1 VTKKNEKVKPTVAM
15 GVMSFS
21 QGLIS
26 LNLIFQPTGVFNMS
40 SLIRDDDGVSNS
52 SANDHL
58 HDLIEREI
66 ARNPSRRSML
76 KSGAALGLLGVFG
89 SALTACGG
97 SSAPAAGSI
106 GFKAVATSSGDAI
119 VVPEGYT
126 ADVMYRWGDPI
137 TATAPAFKGDASET
151 WREQEVQSG
160 DNHDG
165 INFFPFPGTDG
176 NSRGIL
182 AMNHEYIN
190 PEYFHNVANF
200 NKSEIPDNTKKQIA
214 GHGVSVI
221 EVQRNAAG
229 KWEYVKNSTY
239 NRRITGYTPMTITGP
254 AAGHDLLKTAADATG
269 TEVLG
274 TLNNC
279 GAGQT
284 PWGTYIT
291 CEENFNGYFGTDAAG
306 WTPDTLQNRYGLAAA
321 GFGYGWHK
329 GDPRFDLAVN
339 PNEPNRFGWVV
350 EIDPYSPTSKPKKRT
365 ALGRFKHENAE
376 CVLSKTNKAVV
387 YTGCDERNE
396 YLYKFVST
404 GTYDSANKASG
415 ANLLDAG
422 ILYVARFDAGTV
434 VGDNQGTGVWL
445 PLVHGQNGLTAEN
458 GFANQ
463 AEVLIKARQAADRVG
478 ATMMDRPEWVAANR
492 TKPGEVF
499 LACTN
504 NNRRS
509 SAATPSSNNVNGTTT
524 AGSARPALDE
534 ANPRAVNNWG
544 HVIRINELGA
554 DAAALTF
561 NWDIFVIAG
570 NPALEGAKKGSSNID
585 ASNTFNSPDGIQV
598 DPEGRLWIQT
608 DGSYANTGD
617 FVNQGNNQM
626 LVADITTKKITRFLV
641 GPAGCE
647 VTGVCWTPDG
657 RTMFINIQHPGEVG
671 SHPNAPAAYKSAT
684 DKDAWINANPTAFSK
699 WPDGAS
705 AGRPRS
711 GTVVIRKNDGG
722 VIGT

>member
-1 VTKKNEKVKPTVAM
+1 
-15 GVMSFS
+15 MS
-21 QGLIS
+21 
-26 LNLIFQPTGVFNMS
+26 NM
-40 SLIRDDDGVSNS
+40 IRDDDGVSNN

-66 ARNPSRRSML
+66 IRNPSRRGML
-76 KSGAALGLLGVFG
+76 KSGAALGLLGIFG
-89 SALTACGG
+89 SAMTACGG
-97 SSAPAAGSI
+97 GSTAAAPSPGSI

-137 TATAPAFKGDASET
+137 LPGAPAFIGDASQS
-151 WREQEVQSG
+151 WQAQEQQSG

-165 INFFPFPGTDG
+165 INFFSFPGTDG

-190 PEYFHNVANF
+190 PEYFHDVANY
-200 NKSEIPDNTKKQIA
+200 NKPEIPDNTKKQLA
-214 GHGVSVI
+214 AHGVSVI

-229 KWEYVKNSTY
+229 KWEYVKSSPY
-239 NRRITGYTPMTITGP
+239 NRRITGYTPMLISGP
-254 AAGHDLLKTAADATG
+254 AAGHPLLQTAADPSG
-269 TEVLG
+269 TLVLG

-291 CEENFNGYFGTDAAG
+291 CEENFNGYFGTEDAI
-306 WTPDTLQNRYGLAAA
+306 WVPNDLQNRYGISKG

-329 GDPRFDLAVN
+329 GDPRFDVNVN
-339 PNEPNRFGWVV
+339 PNEPNRYGWVV
-350 EIDPYSPTSKPKKRT
+350 EINPYDPDSTPKKRT

-387 YTGCDERNE
+387 YTGCDERGE

-404 GTYDSANKASG
+404 GTYDAANKVSG
-415 ANLLDAG
+415 ANLLDSG
-422 ILYVARFDAGTV
+422 ILHVAKFDAGTV

-445 PLVHGQNGLTAEN
+445 PLVFGQNGLTAEN

-504 NNRRS
+504 NNRRGTTTAS
-509 SAATPSSNNVNGTTT
+509 TNNVNGSTT
-524 AGSARPALDE
+524 AGSARPPLDE

-544 HVIRINELGA
+544 HVIRINEMGA

-570 NPALEGAKKGSSNID
+570 NPSLDGAKKGSSNID
-585 ASNTFNSPDGIQV
+585 ATNTFNSPDGIQV

-608 DGSYANTGD
+608 DGQYSNTGD
-617 FVNQGNNQM
+617 YANQGNNQM

-671 SHPNAPAAYKSAT
+671 SHPNAPADYKAAAE
-684 DKDAWINANPTAFSK
+684 KDAWINANPTAFSK
-699 WPDGAS
+699 WPDGPT

>member
-1 VTKKNEKVKPTVAM
+1 MAD
-15 GVMSFS
+15 F
-21 QGLIS
+21 
-26 LNLIFQPTGVFNMS
+26 
-40 SLIRDDDGVSNS
+40 IRDDDGVSNPS
-52 SANDHL
+52 GNDHL
-58 HDLIEREI
+58 HQLIEREI
-66 ARNPSRRSML
+66 AKNPGRRGFL
-76 KSGAALGLLGVFG
+76 KSGASLGLLGIFG
-89 SALTACGG
+89 SALSACGG
-97 SSAPAAGSI
+97 SDALPTGYI
-106 GFKAVATSSGDAI
+106 GFKPVAASSGDAV

-126 ADVMYRWGDPI
+126 AEIMYRWGDPCV
-137 TATAPAFKGDASET
+137 AGAPAFKTDASQS
-151 WREQEVQSG
+151 WQEQELQSG

-165 INFFPFPGTDG
+165 INFFPFPGTNG
-176 NSRGIL
+176 TERGIL

-190 PEYFHNVANF
+190 AEYFHDVANF
-200 NKSEIPDNTKKQIA
+200 NKPEIPANTKKQIA
-214 GHGVSVI
+214 GHGVSII
-221 EVQRNAAG
+221 EVRKSATG
-229 KWEYVKNSTY
+229 KWEYVKDSSY
-239 NRRITGYTPMTITGP
+239 NRRITGYTPISLSGP
-254 AAGHDLLKTAADATG
+254 AAGHDLLKTSADATG

-284 PWGTYIT
+284 PWGTFIT
-291 CEENFNGYFGTDAAG
+291 CEENFNGYFGTDAVG
-306 WTPDTLQNRYGLAAA
+306 WTPNTLQNRYGLSAA
-321 GFGYGWHK
+321 GFGYNWHK
-329 GDPRFDLAVN
+329 GDPRFDLSVN

-350 EIDPYSPTSKPKKRT
+350 EIDPLTPNSKPKKRT

-376 CVLSKTNKAVV
+376 CVLSKSNKAVV

-404 GTYDSANKASG
+404 GTYDPANKASG

-434 VGDNQGTGVWL
+434 VGDNQGVGTWL

-492 TKPGEVF
+492 TKSGEVF

-504 NNRRS
+504 NNRRGT
-509 SAATPSSNNVNGTTT
+509 TPASSNKVDGTTT
-524 AGSARPALDE
+524 AASARPAVDE

-544 HVIRINELGA
+544 HVIRINEA
-554 DAAALTF
+554 SDDSAATTF
-561 NWDIFVIAG
+561 VWDIFVIAG
-570 NPALEGAKKGSSNID
+570 NPALEGAKKGSSNIN

-608 DGSYANTGD
+608 DGSYSNVGD
-617 FVNQGNNQM
+617 YVGQGNNQM
-626 LVADITTKKITRFLV
+626 LVANIQTKEINRFLV
-641 GPAGCE
+641 GPSGCE
-647 VTGVCWTPDG
+647 VTGVCWTPDS
-657 RTMFINIQHPGEVG
+657 RTMFVNIQHPGEAG
-671 SHPNAPAAYKSAT
+671 GHPNAP
-684 DKDAWINANPTAFSK
+684 KDLQGYASLDLLLVNKPTAFSK
-699 WPDGAS
+699 WPDGAN

-711 GTVVIRKNDGG
+711 GTIVIRKNDGG

>member
-1 VTKKNEKVKPTVAM
+1 MASM
-15 GVMSFS
+15 
-21 QGLIS
+21 
-26 LNLIFQPTGVFNMS
+26 
-40 SLIRDDDGVSNS
+40 IRDDDGVSNAS
-52 SANDHL
+52 TNDHL

-76 KSGAALGLLGVFG
+76 KSGASLGLLGIFG
-89 SALTACGG
+89 SALSACGG
-97 SSAPAAGSI
+97 GDAAPAPGTI
-106 GFKAVATSSGDAI
+106 GFKAISTSSGDAI

-137 TATAPAFKGDASET
+137 LATAPAFKGDASET
-151 WREQEVQSG
+151 WVEQEQQAG

-165 INFFPFPGTDG
+165 INFFPYPGTDG

-190 PEYFHNVANF
+190 PEYIHNAANF
-200 NKSEIPDNTKKQIA
+200 NKPEIPANTKKQLA
-214 GHGVSVI
+214 AHGVSVI
-221 EVQRNAAG
+221 EVQRNSAG
-229 KWEYVKNSTY
+229 KWEYVKNSPY
-239 NRRITGYTPMTITGP
+239 NRRITGYTPITISGP
-254 AAGHDLLKTAADATG
+254 AAGNDLLKTSADASG
-269 TEVLG
+269 KEVLG

-291 CEENFNGYFGTDAAG
+291 CEENFNGYFGTDAPG
-306 WTPDTLQNRYGLAAA
+306 WTANTLQNRYGVSAA

-329 GDPRFDLAVN
+329 GDPRFDLNVN
-339 PNEPNRFGWVV
+339 PNEPNRHGWVV
-350 EIDPYSPTSKPKKRT
+350 EIDPYAPSSKPKKRT

-404 GTYDSANKASG
+404 GSYDPANKASG
-415 ANLLDAG
+415 TDLLDSG
-422 ILYVARFDAGTV
+422 TLYVARFDAGTV
-434 VGDNQGTGVWL
+434 TGDNQGTGVWL
-445 PLVHGQNGLTAEN
+445 PLVHGENGLTAEN

-492 TKPGEVF
+492 TKAGEVF

-504 NNRRS
+504 NNRRGSTPAS
-509 SAATPSSNNVNGTTT
+509 SNMVNGSTTAAT
-524 AGSARPALDE
+524 ARPAMDE

-544 HVIRINELGA
+544 HIIRINETGA
-554 DAAALTF
+554 DAAATAF

-570 NPALEGAKKGSSNID
+570 NPALTDAPKKGSANID

-608 DGSYANTGD
+608 DGSYGNTGD
-617 FVNQGNNQM
+617 YVNQGNNQM
-626 LVADITTKKITRFLV
+626 LVADIATKKITRFLV

-657 RTMFINIQHPGEVG
+657 RTMFINIQHPGEVTG
-671 SHPNAPAAYKSAT
+671 STGTHPNAPAGWTAAASNA
-684 DKDAWINANPTAFSK
+684 KDAWVNANPTAFSK
-699 WPDGAS
+699 WPDGPNG
-705 AGRPRS
+705 GRPRS
-711 GTVVIRKNDGG
+711 ATVVIRKNDGG

>member
-1 VTKKNEKVKPTVAM
+1 
-15 GVMSFS
+15 MSDF
-21 QGLIS
+21 
-26 LNLIFQPTGVFNMS
+26 
-40 SLIRDDDGVSNS
+40 IRDDDGISNPS
-52 SANDHL
+52 SNDHL

-66 ARNPSRRSML
+66 ARNPSRRNIL
-76 KSGAALGLLGVFG
+76 KSGMALGMFGVFG
-89 SALTACGG
+89 STMTACGG
-97 SSAPAAGSI
+97 GGSTTSSPTPAAPGAIS
-106 GFKAVATSSGDAI
+106 FKGVPVSSDDAI
-119 VVPEGYT
+119 IVPEGYT
-126 ADVMYRWGDPI
+126 AEAMYKWGDPI
-137 TATAPAFKGDASET
+137 LANAPAFKGDASET
-151 WREQEVQSG
+151 SSDQEKQAG

-190 PEYFHNVANF
+190 PEYIHNVANF
-200 NKSEIPDNTKKQIA
+200 NKPEIAENTKKQLA
-214 GHGVSVI
+214 AHGVSVI

-239 NRRITGYTPMTITGP
+239 NRRITGYTPISITGP
-254 AAGHDLLKTAADATG
+254 AAGNNLLKTAADSTG
-269 TEVLG
+269 TEALG

-291 CEENFNGYFGTDAAG
+291 CEENFNGYFGTETAF
-306 WTPDTLQNRYGLAAA
+306 TPDALQNRYGISAA

-329 GDPRFDLAVN
+329 GDPRFDLNVN

-350 EIDPYSPTSKPKKRT
+350 EIDPYAPTSKPKKRT

-376 CVLSKTNKAVV
+376 CVLSKMNKAVV
-387 YTGCDERNE
+387 YSGDDERND

-404 GTYDSANKASG
+404 DSYTPGTPASG
-415 ANLLDAG
+415 ANLLDSG
-422 ILYVARFDAGTV
+422 TLYVAKFDAGTV
-434 VGDNQGTGVWL
+434 VGDNQGTGVWI
-445 PLVHGQNGLTAEN
+445 PLVYNQNGLTPAN

-492 TKPGEVF
+492 TKQGEVF

-504 NNRRS
+504 NNRRG
-509 SAATPSSNNVNGTTT
+509 SAATASSNNVNGSTT
-524 AGSARPALDE
+524 AASARPALDE
-534 ANPRAVNNWG
+534 ANPRAVNDWG
-544 HVIRINELGA
+544 HVIRINETSA
-554 DAAALTF
+554 DSAATTF

-570 NPALEGAKKGSSNID
+570 NPSLTGDKVGSSNID
-585 ASNTFNSPDGIQV
+585 ATNTFNSPDGIQV

-608 DGSYANTGD
+608 DGSYTNTGNY
-617 FVNQGNNQM
+617 VNQGNNQM
-626 LVADITTKKITRFLV
+626 LVADIATKKITRFLT

-657 RTMFINIQHPGEVG
+657 KTMFINIQHPGEVG
-671 SHPNAPAAYKSAT
+671 SHPNAPAAYKALTT
-684 DKDAWINANPTAFSK
+684 DAAKLAWVNANPTVFSK
-699 WPDGAS
+699 WPDGATG
-705 AGRPRS
+705 GRPRS
-711 GTVVIRKNDGG
+711 ATVVIRKNDGG

>member
-1 VTKKNEKVKPTVAM
+1 
-15 GVMSFS
+15 
-21 QGLIS
+21 
-26 LNLIFQPTGVFNMS
+26 MS
-40 SLIRDDDGVSNS
+40 SYIRDDDGVSNQ

-66 ARNPSRRSML
+66 VRNPNRRSML
-76 KSGAALGLLGVFG
+76 KSGAALGLFGIFG

-97 SSAPAAGSI
+97 GSDPSPGNI
-106 GFKAVATSSGDAI
+106 GFKAVAANSGDAI

-126 ADVMYRWGDPI
+126 ADVIFRWGDPI
-137 TATAPAFKGDASET
+137 NASAPAFMGDASQS
-151 WREQEVQSG
+151 WQAQEVQSG

-176 NSRGIL
+176 TSRGIL

-190 PEYFHNVANF
+190 PEYFHNVANY
-200 NKSEIPDNTKKQIA
+200 NKPDIPDNTKKQIA
-214 GHGVSVI
+214 GHGVSII

-239 NRRITGYTPMTITGP
+239 NRRLTGYSPMTITGP
-254 AAGHDLLKTAADATG
+254 AAGNTLLKTAADSTG

-284 PWGTYIT
+284 PWGTFIT
-291 CEENFNGYFGTDAAG
+291 CEENFNGYFGTDSTTWKAN
-306 WTPDTLQNRYGLAAA
+306 PLQGRYGLSAA
-321 GFGYGWHK
+321 GFGYNWHK
-329 GDPRFDLAVN
+329 GDARFDLNVN
-339 PNEPNRFGWVV
+339 PNEPNRHGWVV
-350 EIDPYSPTSKPKKRT
+350 EIDPYAPTSKPKKRT

-376 CVLSKTNKAVV
+376 CVLSKSNKAVV
-387 YTGCDERNE
+387 YLGCDERNE
-396 YLYKFVST
+396 YLYKFVSN
-404 GTYDSANKASG
+404 GTYNPADKTSG

-434 VGDNQGTGVWL
+434 VGDNEGTGVWL
-445 PLVHGQNGLTAEN
+445 SLVFGQNGLIAAN
-458 GFANQ
+458 GFADQ

-504 NNRRS
+504 NSNRGS
-509 SAATPSSNNVNGTTT
+509 ATPATSNKVDGTTV
-524 AGSARPALDE
+524 AGSARPAINE
-534 ANPRAVNNWG
+534 ANPRATNNWG
-544 HVIRINELGA
+544 HVIRMNENDADGA
-554 DAAALTF
+554 SLAF
-561 NWDIFVIAG
+561 RWDIFVIAG
-570 NPALEGAKKGSSNID
+570 NPALTGAKTGSSNID
-585 ASNTFNSPDGIQV
+585 ATNTFNSPDGIQV

-617 FVNQGNNQM
+617 FINQGNNQM

-657 RTMFINIQHPGEVG
+657 KTMFVNIQHPGEVG
-671 SHPNAPAAYKSAT
+671 SHPNAPAAYKALSSGSL
-684 DKDAWINANPTAFSK
+684 KDAWVNANPTAFSK
-699 WPDGAS
+699 WPDGPTG
-705 AGRPRS
+705 GRPRS

>member
-1 VTKKNEKVKPTVAM
+1 
-15 GVMSFS
+15 MS
-21 QGLIS
+21 
-26 LNLIFQPTGVFNMS
+26 NM
-40 SLIRDDDGVSNS
+40 IRDDDGVSNL

-66 ARNPSRRSML
+66 ALNPSRRNML
-76 KSGAALGLLGVFG
+76 KSGAALGLLGIFG

-97 SSAPAAGSI
+97 SSAPAPGAI

-119 VVPEGYT
+119 IVPEGYT

-137 TATAPAFKGDASET
+137 TASAPSFKGDASET
-151 WREQEVQSG
+151 WREQEVQAG

-190 PEYFHNVANF
+190 PENFQNVANF
-200 NKSEIPDNTKKQIA
+200 YKPEIPDNTKKMLA
-214 GHGVSVI
+214 AHGVSVI

-254 AAGHDLLKTAADATG
+254 AAGNDLLKTAADAAG

-284 PWGTYIT
+284 PWGTFIT
-291 CEENFNGYFGTDAAG
+291 CEENFNGYFGTDTAG
-306 WTPDTLQNRYGLAAA
+306 WTPNVLQSRYGISAS

-339 PNEPNRFGWVV
+339 PNEPNRHGWVV
-350 EIDPYSPTSKPKKRT
+350 EIDPYAPTSKPKKRT

-387 YTGCDERNE
+387 YTGCDEVNE
-396 YLYKFVST
+396 YLFKFVST
-404 GTYDSANKASG
+404 GSYDTANKASG
-415 ANLLDAG
+415 ANLLDTG

-445 PLVHGQNGLTAEN
+445 PLVFGQNGLTAEN

-463 AEVLIKARQAADRVG
+463 GEVLIKARQAADRVG

-504 NNRRS
+504 NSRRGT
-509 SAATPSSNNVNGTTT
+509 ATPATSNNVNGSTR
-524 AGSARPALDE
+524 ASSANPAVDE
-534 ANPRAVNNWG
+534 ANPRADNRWG
-544 HVIRINELGA
+544 HVIRINEMGG
-554 DAAALTF
+554 DTAALTF

-570 NPALEGAKKGSSNID
+570 NPALIGDKKGSSNID

-608 DGSYANTGD
+608 DGQYSNTGN
-617 FVNQGNNQM
+617 FAGQGNNQM
-626 LVADITTKKITRFLV
+626 LVADIATKKITRFLV
-641 GPAGCE
+641 GPSGCE
-647 VTGVCWTPDG
+647 VTGVCWTPDS
-657 RTMFINIQHPGEVG
+657 RTMFINIQHPGEVS
-671 SHPNAPAAYKSAT
+671 SHPNAPAGHKAAAAA

-711 GTVVIRKNDGG
+711 ATVVFRKHDGG

>member
-1 VTKKNEKVKPTVAM
+1 
-15 GVMSFS
+15 
-21 QGLIS
+21 
-26 LNLIFQPTGVFNMS
+26 MS
-40 SLIRDDDGVSNS
+40 SMIRDDDGVSNS

-66 ARNPSRRSML
+66 VRNPSRRSLL
-76 KSGAALGLLGVFG
+76 KSGASLGLLGIFG
-89 SALTACGG
+89 SAMTACGG
-97 SSAPAAGSI
+97 YSGPVAGTI
-106 GFKAVATSSGDAI
+106 GFKAVSTSSGDAI

-137 TATAPAFKGDASET
+137 TASAPAFKGDASES
-151 WREQEVQSG
+151 WREQEQQSG

-176 NSRGIL
+176 SSRGIL

-190 PEYFHNVANF
+190 PEYFHDVANF
-200 NKSEIPDNTKKQIA
+200 NKPEIQDNTKKQLA
-214 GHGVSVI
+214 AHGVSII

-229 KWEYVKNSTY
+229 KWEYVRNSSY
-239 NRRITGYTPMTITGP
+239 NRRITGYTPMTLSGP

-291 CEENFNGYFGTDAAG
+291 CEENFNGYFGTETAG
-306 WTPDTLQNRYGLAAA
+306 WTPNALQNRYGIAAG

-329 GDPRFDLAVN
+329 GDPRFDVAVN

-350 EIDPYSPTSKPKKRT
+350 EIDPYTPGSKPKKRT

-376 CVLSKTNKAVV
+376 CVLSKTSKAVV

-404 GTYDSANKASG
+404 GTYDPANKASG
-415 ANLLDAG
+415 ANLLDSG
-422 ILYVARFDAGTV
+422 TLYVARFDAGTV

-492 TKPGEVF
+492 TKSGEVF

-504 NNRRS
+504 NNRRGS
-509 SAATPSSNNVNGTTT
+509 SSTPSANMANGTTV

-544 HVIRINELGA
+544 HVIRINEMGA
-554 DAAALTF
+554 DAAATSF

-570 NPALEGAKKGSSNID
+570 NPALTGDKRGSGNINT
-585 ASNTFNSPDGIQV
+585 SNTFNSPDGIQV

-617 FVNQGNNQM
+617 FANQGNNQM
-626 LVADITTKKITRFLV
+626 LVADIETRTITRFLV

-671 SHPNAPAAYKSAT
+671 SHPNAPAGYKAAT
-684 DKDAWINANPTAFSK
+684 EKDAWINANPTAFSK
-699 WPDGAS
+699 WPDGPNS
-705 AGRPRS
+705 GRPRS
-711 GTVVIRKNDGG
+711 ATVVIRKNDGG

>member
-1 VTKKNEKVKPTVAM
+1 
-15 GVMSFS
+15 
-21 QGLIS
+21 
-26 LNLIFQPTGVFNMS
+26 MS
-40 SLIRDDDGVSNS
+40 SLIRDDDGVTNL

-76 KSGAALGLLGVFG
+76 KSGAALGLFGIFG

-97 SSAPAAGSI
+97 SSDPSPGNI
-106 GFKAVATSSGDAI
+106 GFKAVAVSSGDAI

-126 ADVMYRWGDPI
+126 AEVLYRWGDPI
-137 TATAPAFKGDASET
+137 TASAPAFMGDASQS
-151 WREQEVQSG
+151 WQAQEVQSG

-190 PEYFHNVANF
+190 PEYFHNVANY
-200 NKSEIPDNTKKQIA
+200 NKPEIPDNTKKQLA
-214 GHGVSVI
+214 AHGVSVI

-239 NRRITGYTPMTITGP
+239 NRRLTGYSPMTLTGP
-254 AAGHDLLKTAADATG
+254 AAGNDLLKTAADSTG
-269 TEVLG
+269 TQVLG

-291 CEENFNGYFGTDAAG
+291 CEENFNGYFGTDSTTWKPNA
-306 WTPDTLQNRYGLAAA
+306 LQNRYGLSAA
-321 GFGYGWHK
+321 GFGYNWHK
-329 GDPRFDLAVN
+329 GDARFDLNVN
-339 PNEPNRFGWVV
+339 PNEPNRHGWVV
-350 EIDPYSPTSKPKKRT
+350 EIDPYAPTSTPKKRT

-387 YTGCDERNE
+387 YLGCDERNE

-404 GTYDSANKASG
+404 GTYNPADKTSG

-434 VGDNQGTGVWL
+434 VGDNEGTGVWI
-445 PLVHGQNGLTAEN
+445 PLVFGQNGLTAAN

-492 TKPGEVF
+492 TRPGEVF

-504 NNRRS
+504 NSRRGAVA
-509 SAATPSSNNVNGTTT
+509 AATSNNVDGSTT
-524 AGSARPALDE
+524 AGSAQPKIDE

-544 HVIRINELGA
+544 HVIRLNENDADGA
-554 DAAALTF
+554 SLAF
-561 NWDIFVIAG
+561 RWDIFVIAG
-570 NPALEGAKKGSSNID
+570 NPSLTGAKTGSSNID
-585 ASNTFNSPDGIQV
+585 TTNTFNSPDGIQV

-617 FVNQGNNQM
+617 YINQGNNQM
-626 LVADITTKKITRFLV
+626 LVADTVTKKITRFLV

-671 SHPNAPAAYKSAT
+671 SHPNAPAAYKALAT
-684 DKDAWINANPTAFSK
+684 DALKNAWVNANPTVFSK
-699 WPDGAS
+699 WPDGPTG
-705 AGRPRS
+705 GRPRS

>member
-1 VTKKNEKVKPTVAM
+1 
-15 GVMSFS
+15 MS
-21 QGLIS
+21 
-26 LNLIFQPTGVFNMS
+26 N
-40 SLIRDDDGVSNS
+40 LIRDDDGVSNFS
-52 SANDHL
+52 SNDHL

-76 KSGAALGLLGVFG
+76 KSGAALGLLGIFG
-89 SALTACGG
+89 SAMTACGG
-97 SSAPAAGSI
+97 NSAPAAGSI
-106 GFKAVATSSGDAI
+106 GFKAVATSSSDAI

-151 WREQEVQSG
+151 WREQEVQAG

-176 NSRGIL
+176 SSRGIL

-190 PEYFHNVANF
+190 AEYIHDVANF
-200 NKSEIPDNTKKQIA
+200 NKPEIADNTKKQLA
-214 GHGVSVI
+214 AHGVSVI

-229 KWEYVKNSTY
+229 KWEYVKNSSY
-239 NRRITGYTPMTITGP
+239 NRRITGYTPMTLTGP

-269 TEVLG
+269 TVVLG

-284 PWGTYIT
+284 PWGTFIT
-291 CEENFNGYFGTDAAG
+291 CEENFNGYFGTDTAG
-306 WTPDTLQNRYGLAAA
+306 WTSNVLQNRYGITAT
-321 GFGYGWHK
+321 GGGYNWHK

-339 PNEPNRFGWVV
+339 PNEPNRHGWVV
-350 EIDPYSPTSKPKKRT
+350 EIDPYAPTSTPKKRT

-404 GTYDSANKASG
+404 GTYDAANKASG

-422 ILYVARFDAGTV
+422 ILYVARFDADTV
-434 VGDNQGTGVWL
+434 VGDNQGKGVWL

-463 AEVLIKARQAADRVG
+463 AEVLIKTRQAADRVG

-492 TKPGEVF
+492 AKPGEVF

-504 NNRRS
+504 NNRRGS
-509 SAATPSSNNVNGTTT
+509 ATPATSNNINGSTT
-524 AGSARPALDE
+524 AASARPALDE

-544 HVIRINELGA
+544 HVVRINEMGA

-570 NPALEGAKKGSSNID
+570 NPALDGAKKGSSNID

-617 FVNQGNNQM
+617 YVNQGNNQM
-626 LVADITTKKITRFLV
+626 LVADIATKKITRFLV

-657 RTMFINIQHPGEVG
+657 RTMFINIQHPGEVSG
-671 SHPNAPAAYKSAT
+671 SAGTHPNAPAGWLAAT
-684 DKDAWINANPTAFSK
+684 TSLAKDTWVNANPTVFSK

-705 AGRPRS
+705 GGRPRS
-711 GTVVIRKNDGG
+711 ATVVIRKNDGG

>member
-1 VTKKNEKVKPTVAM
+1 
-15 GVMSFS
+15 MSGS
-21 QGLIS
+21 I
-26 LNLIFQPTGVFNMS
+26 N
-40 SLIRDDDGVSNS
+40 DDDGFSNP

-66 ARNPSRRSML
+66 VRDPSRRNLL
-76 KSGAALGLLGVFG
+76 KSGAALGLLGIFG
-89 SALTACGG
+89 SAMTACGG
-97 SSAPAAGSI
+97 GGGGAAPAPGTI
-106 GFKAVATSSGDAI
+106 GFKGIPISTGDTFI
-119 VVPEGYT
+119 VPEGYT
-126 ADVMYRWGDPI
+126 ADVLYRWGDPI

-151 WREQEVQSG
+151 WREQELQSG

-190 PEYFHNVANF
+190 PEYFHDVANF
-200 NKSEIPDNTKKQIA
+200 NKPEIADNTKKQLA
-214 GHGVSVI
+214 AHGVSVI
-221 EVQRNAAG
+221 EVKRNAAG

-239 NRRITGYTPMTITGP
+239 NRRITGYTPMSITGP
-254 AAGHDLLKTAADATG
+254 AAGNDLLKTAADASG

-284 PWGTYIT
+284 PWGTFIT
-291 CEENFNGYFGTDAAG
+291 CEENFNGYFGTEATG
-306 WTPDTLQNRYGLAAA
+306 WTANALQNRYGLSAG

-329 GDPRFDLAVN
+329 GDPRFDLNVN

-350 EIDPYSPTSKPKKRT
+350 EIDPYSPTSKPMKRT

-376 CVLSKTNKAVV
+376 CVLSNMNKAVV
-387 YTGCDERNE
+387 YTGCDERGE

-404 GTYDSANKASG
+404 GTYNAADKTSG

-422 ILYVARFDAGTV
+422 ILYVAKFSAGTV
-434 VGDNQGTGVWL
+434 TGDNQGTGEWL
-445 PLVHGQNGLTAEN
+445 ALVHGQNGLTAAN

-492 TKPGEVF
+492 TKSGEVF

-504 NNRRS
+504 NNRRGQ
-509 SAATPSSNNVNGTTT
+509 TPSTSAPATFNPNGSTL
-524 AGSARPALDE
+524 AGSPRPALDE

-544 HVIRINELGA
+544 HVIRINEMGA

-570 NPALEGAKKGSSNID
+570 NPSLDGAKKGSSNID
-585 ASNTFNSPDGIQV
+585 DSNTFNSPDGIQV

-617 FVNQGNNQM
+617 YVNQGNNQM
-626 LVADITTKKITRFLV
+626 LVADISTKKITRFLV

-647 VTGVCWTPDG
+647 VTGVCWSPDG
-657 RTMFINIQHPGEVG
+657 RTMFVNIQHPGEVTG
-671 SHPNAPAAYKSAT
+671 SAGTHPNAPSGWTAAAN
-684 DKDAWINANPTAFSK
+684 KDAWVNANPTVFSK
-699 WPDGAS
+699 WPDGPTG
-705 AGRPRS
+705 GRPRS
-711 GTVVIRKNDGG
+711 ATVVIRKNDGG

>member
-1 VTKKNEKVKPTVAM
+1 
-15 GVMSFS
+15 
-21 QGLIS
+21 
-26 LNLIFQPTGVFNMS
+26 MS
-40 SLIRDDDGVSNS
+40 SYIRDDDGVSNQ

-66 ARNPSRRSML
+66 VRNPNRRSML

-97 SSAPAAGSI
+97 SSDPTSGNI
-106 GFKAVATSSGDAI
+106 GFKAVAASSGDAI

-126 ADVMYRWGDPI
+126 ADVIYRWGDPI
-137 TATAPAFKGDASET
+137 TASAPAFKGDASET

-176 NSRGIL
+176 SSRGIL

-190 PEYFHNVANF
+190 PEYLHTLANY
-200 NKSEIPDNTKKQIA
+200 NKPEIPDNTKKQLA
-214 GHGVSVI
+214 AHGVSII
-221 EVQRNAAG
+221 EVQRNASG

-239 NRRITGYTPMTITGP
+239 NRRLTGYSPMTITGP
-254 AAGHDLLKTAADATG
+254 AAGNALLKTAADSTG
-269 TEVLG
+269 TQVLG

-291 CEENFNGYFGTDAAG
+291 CEENFNGYFGTDSTTWKANA
-306 WTPDTLQNRYGLAAA
+306 LQNRYGLSAA
-321 GFGYGWHK
+321 GFGYNWHK
-329 GDPRFDLAVN
+329 GDARFDLNVN
-339 PNEPNRFGWVV
+339 PNEPNRHGWVV
-350 EIDPYSPTSKPKKRT
+350 EIDPYAPTSTPKKRT

-387 YTGCDERNE
+387 YLGCDERNE
-396 YLYKFVST
+396 YLYKFVSN
-404 GTYDSANKASG
+404 GTYNPADKTSG

-434 VGDNQGTGVWL
+434 VGDNEGTGVWL
-445 PLVHGQNGLTAEN
+445 PLVFGQNGLTAAN
-458 GFANQ
+458 GFADQ

-504 NNRRS
+504 NNRRGS
-509 SAATPSSNNVNGTTT
+509 ATPATSNMVDGSTV
-524 AGSARPALDE
+524 AGNARPAINE
-534 ANPRAVNNWG
+534 ANPRSVNNWG
-544 HVIRINELGA
+544 HVIRLNENDA
-554 DAAALTF
+554 DGVALAF
-561 NWDIFVIAG
+561 RWDIFVIAG
-570 NPALEGAKKGSSNID
+570 NPALTGAKTGSSNVD
-585 ASNTFNSPDGIQV
+585 ATNTFNSPDGIQV

-608 DGSYANTGD
+608 DGSNANTGD
-617 FVNQGNNQM
+617 FLNQGNNQM
-626 LVADITTKKITRFLV
+626 LVADTVTKKITRFLV

-657 RTMFINIQHPGEVG
+657 RTMFINIQHPGEIG
-671 SHPNAPAAYKSAT
+671 NHPNAPAAYKAVGS
-684 DKDAWINANPTAFSK
+684 DAVKQGAWVAANPTAFSK
-699 WPDGAS
+699 WPDGPTG
-705 AGRPRS
+705 GRPRS

>member
-1 VTKKNEKVKPTVAM
+1 
-15 GVMSFS
+15 
-21 QGLIS
+21 
-26 LNLIFQPTGVFNMS
+26 MS
-40 SLIRDDDGVSNS
+40 SLIRDDDGVSNN

-66 ARNPSRRSML
+66 IRNPSRRAML
-76 KSGAALGLLGVFG
+76 KSGASLGLLGIFG

-97 SSAPAAGSI
+97 SDSVPAAAPAPGSI

-137 TATAPAFKGDASET
+137 SATAPAFNGDASQS
-151 WREQEVQSG
+151 WQAQEQQSG

-190 PEYFHNVANF
+190 PEYFHDVANF
-200 NKSEIPDNTKKQIA
+200 NKPEIPDNTKKQLA
-214 GHGVSVI
+214 AHGVSVI

-229 KWEYVKNSTY
+229 KWEYVRNSVY
-239 NRRITGYTPMTITGP
+239 NRRITGYTPILISGP
-254 AAGHDLLKTAADATG
+254 AAGNDLLKTAADPSG
-269 TEVLG
+269 TLVLG

-291 CEENFNGYFGTDAAG
+291 CEENFNGYFGTDAT
-306 WTPDTLQNRYGLAAA
+306 WTPNNLQNRYGISAG

-329 GDPRFDLAVN
+329 GDPRFDVAVN
-339 PNEPNRFGWVV
+339 PNEPNRHGWVV
-350 EIDPYSPTSKPKKRT
+350 EIDPYNPDSTPKKRT

-376 CVLSKTNKAVV
+376 CVLSKMNKAVV
-387 YTGCDERNE
+387 YTGCDERGE

-404 GTYDSANKASG
+404 GTYDPANKASG
-415 ANLLDAG
+415 ANLLDSG
-422 ILYVARFDAGTV
+422 ILYVAKFDAGTV

-445 PLVHGQNGLTAEN
+445 PLVFGQNGLTVEN

-504 NNRRS
+504 NNRRGS
-509 SAATPSSNNVNGTTT
+509 ATPATSNNINGSTV

-544 HVIRINELGA
+544 HVIRINETGA
-554 DAAALTF
+554 DAAATAF
-561 NWDIFVIAG
+561 SWDIFVIAG
-570 NPALEGAKKGSSNID
+570 NPALPDAPKKGSSNID

-608 DGSYANTGD
+608 DGSYGNTGD
-617 FVNQGNNQM
+617 YVNQGNNQM
-626 LVADITTKKITRFLV
+626 LVADIATKKITRFLV

-657 RTMFINIQHPGEVG
+657 KTMFINIQHPGEVTG
-671 SHPNAPAAYKSAT
+671 STGTHPNAPAGWTAAASNAR
-684 DKDAWINANPTAFSK
+684 DAWVNANPTAFSK
-699 WPDGAS
+699 WPDGPTG
-705 AGRPRS
+705 GRPRS
-711 GTVVIRKNDGG
+711 ATVVIRKNDGG

>member
-1 VTKKNEKVKPTVAM
+1 
-15 GVMSFS
+15 
-21 QGLIS
+21 
-26 LNLIFQPTGVFNMS
+26 MS
-40 SLIRDDDGVSNS
+40 SYIRDDDGVSNQ

-66 ARNPSRRSML
+66 VRNPNRRSML
-76 KSGAALGLLGVFG
+76 KSGAALGLFGIFG
-89 SALTACGG
+89 STLTACGG
-97 SSAPAAGSI
+97 GSDPSPGNI
-106 GFKAVATSSGDAI
+106 GFKAVEVSSGDAI
-119 VVPEGYT
+119 VVPDGYT
-126 ADVMYRWGDPI
+126 ADAIYRWGDPI
-137 TATAPAFKGDASET
+137 NASAPAFMGDASQS
-151 WREQEVQSG
+151 WQAQEVQSG

-165 INFFPFPGTDG
+165 INFFAFPGTDG
-176 NSRGIL
+176 SSRGIL

-190 PEYFHNVANF
+190 PEYFHNVANY
-200 NKSEIPDNTKKQIA
+200 NKPEIPDNTKKQLA
-214 GHGVSVI
+214 AHGVSII

-229 KWEYVKNSTY
+229 KWEYVKSSTY
-239 NRRITGYTPMTITGP
+239 NRRLTGYTPMTITGP
-254 AAGHDLLKTAADATG
+254 AAGNALLKTAADSTG

-291 CEENFNGYFGTDAAG
+291 CEENFNGYFGTDSSA
-306 WTPDTLQNRYGLAAA
+306 WKPDALQNRYGLSAA
-321 GFGYGWHK
+321 GFGYNWHK
-329 GDPRFDLAVN
+329 GDARFDLNVN

-350 EIDPYSPTSKPKKRT
+350 EIDPYAPTSKPKKRT

-376 CVLSKTNKAVV
+376 CVLSSANKAVV
-387 YTGCDERNE
+387 YLGCDERNE

-404 GTYDSANKASG
+404 GTYNPADKTSG

-434 VGDNQGTGVWL
+434 VGDNEGTGVWL
-445 PLVHGQNGLTAEN
+445 PLVFGQNGLTAAN

-504 NNRRS
+504 NNRRGT
-509 SAATPSSNNVNGTTT
+509 TPASSNMVDGTTV
-524 AGSARPALDE
+524 AGAARPAINE
-534 ANPRAVNNWG
+534 ANPRATNNWG
-544 HVIRINELGA
+544 HVIRLNETGA
-554 DAAALTF
+554 DAAALAF
-561 NWDIFVIAG
+561 RWDIFVIAG
-570 NPALEGAKKGSSNID
+570 NPALTGDKKGSSNID
-585 ASNTFNSPDGIQV
+585 TTNTFNSPDGIQV

-608 DGSYANTGD
+608 DGSFANTGD
-617 FVNQGNNQM
+617 FLNQGNNQM
-626 LVADITTKKITRFLV
+626 LVADIDTKKITRFLV

-657 RTMFINIQHPGEVG
+657 RTMFINIQHPGEIG
-671 SHPNAPAAYKSAT
+671 SHPNAPAAYKAVGS
-684 DKDAWINANPTAFSK
+684 DAVKQGAWVAANPTVFSK
-699 WPDGAS
+699 WPDGPTG
-705 AGRPRS
+705 GRPRS
-711 GTVVIRKNDGG
+711 ATVVIRKNDGG

>member
-1 VTKKNEKVKPTVAM
+1 
-15 GVMSFS
+15 MSD
-21 QGLIS
+21 
-26 LNLIFQPTGVFNMS
+26 
-40 SLIRDDDGVSNS
+40 LIRDDDGVSNAS
-52 SANDHL
+52 GNDHL
-58 HDLIEREI
+58 HQLIEREI
-66 ARNPSRRSML
+66 ARNPSRRTML
-76 KSGAALGLLGVFG
+76 KSGASLGLLGIFG
-89 SALTACGG
+89 SALSACGG
-97 SSAPAAGSI
+97 SDAAPMPGGI
-106 GFKAVATSSGDAI
+106 GFKAVAASSGDTV

-137 TATAPAFKGDASET
+137 LASAPAFKGDASES
-151 WREQEVQSG
+151 WQEQEQQSG

-165 INFFPFPGTDG
+165 ICFFPMPGADT

-200 NKSEIPDNTKKQIA
+200 NKPEIPDNTKKQLA

-221 EVQRNAAG
+221 EVRRNAAG
-229 KWEYVKNSTY
+229 KWEYVKDSPY
-239 NRRITGYTPMTITGP
+239 NRRITGYTPMTIAGP
-254 AAGHDLLKTAADATG
+254 AAGHDLLKTAADSSG

-291 CEENFNGYFGTDAAG
+291 CEENFNGYFGTDAAD
-306 WTPDTLQNRYGLAAA
+306 WAPDALQNRYGLSKA
-321 GFGYGWHK
+321 GFGYNWHK

-350 EIDPYSPTSKPKKRT
+350 EIDPYAPNSKPKKRT

-376 CVLSKTNKAVV
+376 CVLSKTSKAVV

-396 YLYKFVST
+396 YLYKFVSN
-404 GTYDSANKASG
+404 GTYDPANRASG
-415 ANLLDAG
+415 ANLLDNG
-422 ILYVARFDAGTV
+422 TLYVARFDAGTV
-434 VGDNQGTGVWL
+434 VGDNQGVGVWL

-463 AEVLIKARQAADRVG
+463 AEVLIKARQAADRIG

-504 NNRRS
+504 NNRRGS
-509 SAATPSSNNVNGTTT
+509 SATASTNKADGTTT
-524 AGSARPALDE
+524 AGSARPAVDE

-544 HVIRINELGA
+544 HVIRINENGA
-554 DAAALTF
+554 DAAATTF

-570 NPALEGAKKGSSNID
+570 NPSLDGAKKGSSSID

-608 DGSYANTGD
+608 DGSFSNTGD
-617 FVNQGNNQM
+617 YVNQGNNQM
-626 LVADITTKKITRFLV
+626 LVADIATKKITRFLV

-657 RTMFINIQHPGEVG
+657 RTMFVNIQHPGEVG
-671 SHPNAPAAYKSAT
+671 SHPNAP
-684 DKDAWINANPTAFSK
+684 KDLKGFASMDEFIANNPTAFSK
-699 WPDGAS
+699 WPDGPN

-711 GTVVIRKNDGG
+711 ATVVIRKNDGG

>member
-1 VTKKNEKVKPTVAM
+1 
-15 GVMSFS
+15 MS
-21 QGLIS
+21 
-26 LNLIFQPTGVFNMS
+26 N
-40 SLIRDDDGVSNS
+40 LIRDDDGVSNHS
-52 SANDHL
+52 SNDHL

-66 ARNPSRRSML
+66 IRNPSRRAML
-76 KSGAALGLLGVFG
+76 KSGASVGLLGIFG

-97 SSAPAAGSI
+97 SDPAPAAVPAGTI
-106 GFKAVATSSGDAI
+106 GFKAVSVSSGDAI

-126 ADVMYRWGDPI
+126 HDVMYRWGDPI
-137 TATAPAFKGDASET
+137 FGNAPAFKGDASET
-151 WREQEVQSG
+151 WVEQEEQSG

-165 INFFPFPGTDG
+165 INFFPYPGTDG

-200 NKSEIPDNTKKQIA
+200 NKPEIPDNTKKQLA
-214 GHGVSVI
+214 GHGVSII
-221 EVQRNAAG
+221 EVRRSASG
-229 KWEYVKNSTY
+229 KWEYVKDSPY
-239 NRRITGYTPMTITGP
+239 NRRITGYTPITISGP
-254 AAGHDLLKTAADATG
+254 AAGNDLLKTAADPSG

-291 CEENFNGYFGTDAAG
+291 CEENFNGYFGTEATG
-306 WTPDTLQNRYGLAAA
+306 WTANALQNRYGLSAG

-329 GDPRFDLAVN
+329 GDPRFDLNVN
-339 PNEPNRFGWVV
+339 PNEPNRHGWVV
-350 EIDPYSPTSKPKKRT
+350 EIDPYSNSKPKKRT

-404 GTYDSANKASG
+404 GAYDAANRSSG
-415 ANLLDAG
+415 ANLLDTG
-422 ILYVARFDAGTV
+422 ILYVARFNAGAVT
-434 VGDNQGTGVWL
+434 GDNQGTGEWL

-492 TKPGEVF
+492 TKAGEVF

-504 NNRRS
+504 NNRRGS
-509 SAATPSSNNVNGTTT
+509 SATPSSNMSDGTTT
-524 AGSARPALDE
+524 AGSARPAVDE

-544 HVIRINELGA
+544 HVIRINETGA
-554 DAAALTF
+554 DAAATAF
-561 NWDIFVIAG
+561 SWDIFVIAG
-570 NPALEGAKKGSSNID
+570 NPASTGDKKGSSNID
-585 ASNTFNSPDGIQV
+585 ATNTFNSPDGIQV

-617 FVNQGNNQM
+617 FLNQGNNQM
-626 LVADITTKKITRFLV
+626 LVADIATKKITRFLV

-657 RTMFINIQHPGEVG
+657 KTMFINIQHPGEVG
-671 SHPNAPAAYKSAT
+671 SHPNAPAAYVATPSAGR
-684 DKDAWINANPTAFSK
+684 DAWVNANPTAFSK
-699 WPDGAS
+699 WPDGPNG
-705 AGRPRS
+705 GRPRS
-711 GTVVIRKNDGG
+711 ATVVIRKNDGG

>member
-1 VTKKNEKVKPTVAM
+1 
-15 GVMSFS
+15 MSF
-21 QGLIS
+21 LI
-26 LNLIFQPTGVFNMS
+26 T
-40 SLIRDDDGVSNS
+40 DDDGVSNN

-66 ARNPSRRSML
+66 VRDPSRRNML
-76 KSGAALGLLGVFG
+76 KSGAALGLLGIFG
-89 SALTACGG
+89 SAMTACGG
-97 SSAPAAGSI
+97 GGGAAPALGTI
-106 GFKAVATSSGDAI
+106 GFKAVAVNSGDAI
-119 VVPEGYT
+119 IVPEGYT

-176 NSRGIL
+176 SSRGIL

-190 PEYFHNVANF
+190 PEYFHDVANF
-200 NKSEIPDNTKKQIA
+200 NKPGIPDNTKKQLA

-254 AAGHDLLKTAADATG
+254 AAGNDLLKTAADATG

-284 PWGTYIT
+284 PWGTFIT
-291 CEENFNGYFGTDAAG
+291 CEENFHGYFGTDAAG
-306 WTPDTLQNRYGLAAA
+306 WTANALQSRYGLSVT
-321 GFGYGWHK
+321 GFNYGWHK

-339 PNEPNRFGWVV
+339 PNEPNRHGWVV
-350 EIDPYSPTSKPKKRT
+350 EIDPYAPTSKPKKRT

-376 CVLSKTNKAVV
+376 CVLSNTNKAVV
-387 YTGCDERNE
+387 YTGCDEVNE

-404 GTYDSANKASG
+404 GTYDTANKVSG
-415 ANLLDAG
+415 ANLLDTG
-422 ILYVARFDAGTV
+422 ILYVAKFDAGTV

-445 PLVHGQNGLTAEN
+445 PLVFGQNGLTAEN

-499 LACTN
+499 LACTKN
-504 NNRRS
+504 SNRG
-509 SAATPSSNNVNGTTT
+509 SANPATSNNANGSTK

-534 ANPRAVNNWG
+534 ANPRAVNDWG
-544 HVIRINELGA
+544 HVIRINEMGA

-570 NPALEGAKKGSSNID
+570 NPALTGDKKGSSNID
-585 ASNTFNSPDGIQV
+585 ASNTFNAPDGIQV

-608 DGSYANTGD
+608 DGSYANTGS
-617 FVNQGNNQM
+617 FVDQGNNQM
-626 LVADITTKKITRFLV
+626 LVADLATKKITRFLV
-641 GPAGCE
+641 GPSGCE

-657 RTMFINIQHPGEVG
+657 RTMFINIQHPGEVS
-671 SHPNAPAAYKSAT
+671 SHPNAPAGYKAAAAA
-684 DKDAWINANPTAFSK
+684 DRDAWVNANPTVFSK

-705 AGRPRS
+705 GGRPRS
-711 GTVVIRKNDGG
+711 STVVIRKNDGG

>member
-1 VTKKNEKVKPTVAM
+1 
-15 GVMSFS
+15 
-21 QGLIS
+21 
-26 LNLIFQPTGVFNMS
+26 MS
-40 SLIRDDDGVSNS
+40 SLIRDDDGVSNA

-76 KSGAALGLLGVFG
+76 KSGAALGLLGIFG

-151 WREQEVQSG
+151 WRQQEVQSG

-190 PEYFHNVANF
+190 PEYFHDVANF
-200 NKSEIPDNTKKQIA
+200 NKPEIADNTKKQLA
-214 GHGVSVI
+214 AHGVSVI
-221 EVQRNAAG
+221 EVRRNAAG
-229 KWEYVKNSTY
+229 KWEYVKDSSY
-239 NRRITGYTPMTITGP
+239 NRRITGYTPMTLTGP
-254 AAGHDLLKTAADATG
+254 AAGNDLLKTAADATG
-269 TEVLG
+269 TVALG

-291 CEENFNGYFGTDAAG
+291 CEENFNGYFGTETAG
-306 WTPDTLQNRYGLAAA
+306 WTPNALQNRYGLSAA

-329 GDPRFDLAVN
+329 GDARFDLAAN
-339 PNEPNRFGWVV
+339 PNEANRFGWVV
-350 EIDPYSPTSKPKKRT
+350 EIDPYAPTSTPKKRT

-376 CVLSKTNKAVV
+376 CVLSSASKAVV

-404 GTYDSANKASG
+404 GTYNAADKTSG

-422 ILYVARFDAGTV
+422 ILYVARFNAGTV
-434 VGDNQGTGVWL
+434 VGDNQGTGEWL

-492 TKPGEVF
+492 TKSGEVF

-504 NNRRS
+504 NNRRGS
-509 SAATPSSNNVNGTTT
+509 STTASSNMSNGTTV
-524 AGSARPALDE
+524 AGSARPGLDE

-544 HVIRINELGA
+544 HVIRINESGA
-554 DAAALTF
+554 DAAATTF

-570 NPALEGAKKGSSNID
+570 NPALDGAKKGSSNID

-617 FVNQGNNQM
+617 FLNQGNNQM
-626 LVADITTKKITRFLV
+626 LVADIATKKITRFLV

-671 SHPNAPAAYKSAT
+671 SHPNAPAAYVAAT
-684 DKDAWINANPTAFSK
+684 NKDAWVNANPTVFSK

>member
-1 VTKKNEKVKPTVAM
+1 
-15 GVMSFS
+15 MS
-21 QGLIS
+21 
-26 LNLIFQPTGVFNMS
+26 NM
-40 SLIRDDDGVSNS
+40 IRDDDGVSNN

-66 ARNPSRRSML
+66 ARNPSRRNML
-76 KSGAALGLLGVFG
+76 KSGAALGLLGIFG

-97 SSAPAAGSI
+97 SSGPAAGAI

-151 WREQEVQSG
+151 WREQEVQAG

-176 NSRGIL
+176 SSRGIL

-190 PEYFHNVANF
+190 AEYFLNVANF
-200 NKSEIPDNTKKQIA
+200 YKPEIPDNTKKMLA
-214 GHGVSVI
+214 AHGVSVI

-254 AAGHDLLKTAADATG
+254 AAGNDLLKTAADATG
-269 TEVLG
+269 TQVLG

-306 WTPDTLQNRYGLAAA
+306 WTPNALQNRYGISAG

-329 GDPRFDLAVN
+329 GDPRFDVAVN
-339 PNEPNRFGWVV
+339 PNEPNRHGWVV
-350 EIDPYSPTSKPKKRT
+350 EIDPYAPTSTPKKRT

-387 YTGCDERNE
+387 YTGCDEVNE

-404 GTYDSANKASG
+404 GTYDPANKASG
-415 ANLLDAG
+415 ANLLDTG

-445 PLVHGQNGLTAEN
+445 PLVHGQNGLTVEN

-463 AEVLIKARQAADRVG
+463 GEVLIKARQAADRVG

-504 NNRRS
+504 NSRRGS
-509 SAATPSSNNVNGTTT
+509 SATPSSNMVNGTTT
-524 AGSARPALDE
+524 AGSARPAIDE
-534 ANPRAVNNWG
+534 ANPRADNRWG
-544 HVIRINELGA
+544 HVIRFNEMGG
-554 DAAALTF
+554 DAAALSF

-570 NPALEGAKKGSSNID
+570 NPALAGDKKGSSNID

-608 DGSYANTGD
+608 DGSYANTGN
-617 FVNQGNNQM
+617 FAGQGNNQM
-626 LVADITTKKITRFLV
+626 LVADIATKKITRFLV

-671 SHPNAPAAYKSAT
+671 SHPNAPAAYTAT
-684 DKDAWINANPTAFSK
+684 AAASRDAWINANPTAFSK

-705 AGRPRS
+705 SGRPRS
-711 GTVVIRKNDGG
+711 ATVVIRKNDGG